1 MEAVNQQF
9 KIDGV
14 TNTWIIKP
22 AGKSRGRG
30 IICTNKINDMLK
42 HMGMSVTGA
51 TSHWVAQKY
60 IENPFLI
67 NGKKFD
73 IRQWV
78 VVTDW
83 NPVTIYIYDECY
95 FRLCMQ
101 DYNLDTFDPF
111 VHLSNNSIQSTSEG
125 FETIADTSMC
135 APSTAPHPV
144 FRNCSQVVA
153 AAVPRVHRRAARE
166 KAAPPLLP

>member
-1 MEAVNQQF
+1 
-9 KIDGV
+9 
-14 TNTWIIKP
+14 
-22 AGKSRGRG
+22 
-30 IICTNKINDMLK
+30 MLK
-42 HMGMSVTGA
+42 HMGMSVSGA

-78 VVTDW
+78 IVTDW
-83 NPVTIYIYDECY
+83 NPVTIYIYGECY

-125 FETIADTSMC
+125 FETIVDDSMY
-135 APSTAPHPV
+135 ALP
-144 FRNCSQVVA
+144 FRRSSEVTLFRWTVEQFEQYIDNLHVSV
-153 AAVPRVHRRAARE
+153 
-166 KAAPPLLP
+166 

>member
-60 IENPFLI
+60 APQSFHKCKIVTSCTGTSKTPF
-67 NGKKFD
+67 
-73 IRQWV
+73 
-78 VVTDW
+78 
-83 NPVTIYIYDECY
+83 
-95 FRLCMQ
+95 
-101 DYNLDTFDPF
+101 
-111 VHLSNNSIQSTSEG
+111 
-125 FETIADTSMC
+125 
-135 APSTAPHPV
+135 
-144 FRNCSQVVA
+144 
-153 AAVPRVHRRAARE
+153 
-166 KAAPPLLP
+166 